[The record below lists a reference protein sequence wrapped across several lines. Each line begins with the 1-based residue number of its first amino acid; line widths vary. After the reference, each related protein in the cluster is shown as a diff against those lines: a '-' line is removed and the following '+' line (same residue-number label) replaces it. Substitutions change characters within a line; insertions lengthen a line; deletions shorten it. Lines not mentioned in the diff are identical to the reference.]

1 MAISYPVG
9 LDSITNPVATDP
21 QNNPS
26 HSAQHATANDILEAL
41 EAKVGINSSADVT
54 SLDYKINN
62 IAGGVSESLAI
73 AYSVS
78 L

>member
-1 MAISYPVG
+1 MAINFPT
-9 LDSITNPVATDP
+9 SIDVIQNPVATDP

-26 HSAQHATANDILEAL
+26 HSAQHWTANDILEAL
-41 EAKVGINSSADVT
+41 EAKVGINSSSDVT

-62 IAGGVSESLAI
+62 IAGGVSEALI
-73 AYSVS
+73 LAYSVS